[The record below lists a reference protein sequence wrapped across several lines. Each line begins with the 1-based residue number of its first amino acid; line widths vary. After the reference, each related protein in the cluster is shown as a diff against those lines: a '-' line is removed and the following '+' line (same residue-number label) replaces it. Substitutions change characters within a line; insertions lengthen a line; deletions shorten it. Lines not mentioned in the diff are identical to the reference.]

1 MSSGKT
7 KEIQWQMRALSL
19 RLREEMGWALT
30 EPVHLSALL
39 RRKDILT
46 LLRPLEDNFSGMAL
60 RVRDRKG
67 NLHRFMLINTAQSY
81 SKQRFT
87 ACHEL
92 YHLLFQDDFEVSSN
106 NAGLY
111 DSSQPEEYKADV
123 FAAQLLLPEEGLRS
137 FIPFQETK
145 KDSIRLETIVRIEQ
159 NYQCSRATVLR
170 TLKDLQ
176 LLSSDRY
183 NQYAVH
189 VIRSAADLGYDLS
202 LYRPTNKKQLLGDY
216 NLKARELF
224 NSGRISWARYQEL
237 LDDMGMEREVE
248 DDGE

>member
-7 KEIQWQMRALSL
+7 KELQWQMRVLSL

-87 ACHEL
+87 ACHANINL
-92 YHLLFQDDFEVSSN
+92 PIWSRMLINTISHNHKKSWVRRGAAPHAQDKATMFN
-106 NAGLY
+106 CCPGIACTQHRGL
-111 DSSQPEEYKADV
+111 
-123 FAAQLLLPEEGLRS
+123 
-137 FIPFQETK
+137 
-145 KDSIRLETIVRIEQ
+145 
-159 NYQCSRATVLR
+159 
-170 TLKDLQ
+170 
-176 LLSSDRY
+176 
-183 NQYAVH
+183 
-189 VIRSAADLGYDLS
+189 
-202 LYRPTNKKQLLGDY
+202 
-216 NLKARELF
+216 
-224 NSGRISWARYQEL
+224 
-237 LDDMGMEREVE
+237 
-248 DDGE
+248 